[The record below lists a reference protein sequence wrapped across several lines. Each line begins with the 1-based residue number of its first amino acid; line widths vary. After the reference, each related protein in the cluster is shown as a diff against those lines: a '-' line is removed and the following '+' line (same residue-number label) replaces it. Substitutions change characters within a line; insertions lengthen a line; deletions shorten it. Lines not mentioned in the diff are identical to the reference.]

1 MSENNI
7 VRSAAFALA
16 FRRSLSI
23 SDNVLEIA
31 AEIATATEFSS
42 ELVLEIII
50 ERLVDIDAKA
60 EAILKLFG

>member
-1 MSENNI
+1 
-7 VRSAAFALA
+7 
-16 FRRSLSI
+16 SLSI

-31 AEIATATEFSS
+31 AEIAMATEFSS

-60 EAILKLFG
+60 EAILKIFA

>member
-7 VRSAAFALA
+7 VRSAALALA

-42 ELVLEIII
+42 ELVLEIIV

-60 EAILKLFG
+60 EAILKIFA